1 MSKTV
6 YEMIFEIDNKIDGIH
21 FEKIEGVSILGDF
34 RSGAYNHPIQYRAYT
49 NTRPG
54 EDEPFEGIGWSP
66 SEAIR
71 NLLKHLKDS

>member
-1 MSKTV
+1 MTV
-6 YEMIFEIDNKIDGIH
+6 YDMIYAIDNLIEGIH
-21 FEKIEGVSILGDF
+21 FEKVEGVSILGDV
-34 RSGAYNHPIQYRAYT
+34 RSGADVHPIQYRAYT

-71 NLLKHLKDS
+71 NLLKLLNEQS